1 MKKIPPT
8 FQEAIRNGHERTM
21 FSAADLLDMELPP
34 IKWTIPEILPEGVT
48 ILAGRAKIGK
58 SFLAFGLCV
67 AVATGGEALGKIPVG
82 RGDVLYV
89 ALEDNK
95 RRLKKRLKGLIG
107 DAEKAPE
114 NLTIA
119 IEWPRLDDGG
129 VEKLDRW
136 LLGHREARLVVID
149 ILKSIRPRGGQGR
162 NIYDLDYESLEPLK
176 PLIER
181 HGVAIVVV
189 HHLNQGQSPDPL
201 TLISGSEGLVGVVDG
216 TLVLRRERGKHDA
229 TLHVA
234 GKDIEEE
241 REHALTWDANLTNWT
256 LVGDAEDFRM
266 SDQRRETRGAMLA
279 LSRPVTTAE
288 VANKVDKD
296 YQATRYLMVR
306 MEEEGLIRLHHTEG
320 ARKYYVVPSNAPPKN
335 PKNPKNTQGP
345 KTPKSSQ
352 REDRDLRDLRD
363 LRTEEGGQ
371 NGHLSADEEKVMHLL
386 SDPPSWLKREL
397 HKYSEDPD
405 RFRKPLCAAVAAE
418 LWGDASR
425 WPEVVPVLHGSK

>member
-1 MKKIPPT
+1 MSKIPPT

-82 RGDVLYV
+82 RGDVLLM

-107 DAEKAPE
+107 DAEKAPD

-136 LLGHREARLVVID
+136 LLGHPDARLVVID

-234 GKDIEEE
+234 GKDVEEE

-256 LVGDAEDFRM
+256 LVGDAQDFRM
-266 SDQRRETRGAMLA
+266 SDQRREIRAAMLG

-296 YQATRYLMVR
+296 YQATRYLMVK

-320 ARKYYVVPSNAPPKN
+320 ATKYYIVPSNTPPKN
-335 PKNPKNTQGP
+335 PKNPKNAQDP
-345 KTPKSSQ
+345 KSAKSSQ
-352 REDRDLRDLRD
+352 REAGDLRDLRD
-363 LRTEEGGQ
+363 LRTEEGGES
-371 NGHLSADEEKVMHLL
+371 GDISADEGNERVQQLIDQGMR
-386 SDPPSWLKREL
+386 PE
-397 HKYSEDPD
+397 
-405 RFRKPLCAAVAAE
+405 FAVA
-418 LWGDASR
+418 
-425 WPEVVPVLHGSK
+425 EVMAKLEGE